1 MSMTKEQLL
10 EKYKNL
16 IYKVIKDTHCH
27 YSTDDEFQEY
37 YDAGMLGL
45 IYGINKFDAS
55 QQETSTYFI
64 NCIKHGI
71 FRFFHDKT
79 KYVRKINYIEKESL
93 DYIDDNDINL
103 HEMIADE
110 NVNIE
115 NEIIK
120 KEQYEILYKAIN
132 MLKPSYKKIICE
144 YYGIGCKNMT
154 LENIAQKSK
163 ITRQA
168 VNVKKENALR
178 DLRKN
183 MRKLGGIDI
192 E

>member
-27 YSTDDEFQEY
+27 YATDDEFQDY
-37 YDAGMLGL
+37 YDAGMIGL

-55 QQETSTYFI
+55 QQETTTYFV

-71 FRFFHDKT
+71 YRFFHDKT

-103 HEMIADE
+103 HEIIADE

-132 MLKPSYKKIICE
+132 MLKPSYRYIICH
-144 YYGIGCKNMT
+144 YYGVQCKKLT
-154 LENIAQKSK
+154 LEDMAKKYK
-163 ITRQA
+163 ISRQA
-168 VNVKKENALR
+168 VSVKKDCALR